1 MPEFDYEELKKE
13 AEPLIRFEKD
23 AKNRIAYITFDRPD
37 AQNSTT
43 LGMRQNYADLI
54 HKCNVDDEVK
64 VVVIRGEGQDF
75 GSGGDLPEQRGM
87 LENPGMPL
95 LHELAI
101 NDDDVKYPPGGSYR
115 YLSTVT
121 DFYAKAR
128 AGNRPLQELR
138 KVSIIEAKGYCYGW
152 HFYQAGDA
160 DLVIASDDTLFG
172 HPAFRY
178 VGWGPRLWW
187 WAETMGLRKFSEMLF
202 TGRPFTAEEM
212 YQCGFVNSVVP
223 RENLEEETLK
233 YALACSRSR
242 PTDTVAVQKTFLEL
256 YKQYRG
262 EYFGSLL
269 TGMVEGMLPMI
280 ANDREQEVDL
290 TEGTFNRGL
299 NNVVKD
305 NDMNFPPEWRLSRS
319 GRKKP

>member
-1 MPEFDYEELKKE
+1 M
-13 AEPLIRFEKD
+13 
-23 AKNRIAYITFDRPD
+23 
-37 AQNSTT
+37 
-43 LGMRQNYADLI
+43 
-54 HKCNVDDEVK
+54 
-64 VVVIRGEGQDF
+64 
-75 GSGGDLPEQRGM
+75 QRGRRRQGGRDPRETGV
-87 LENPGMPL
+87 LQHGALLGQVAATAEILPL
-95 LHELAI
+95 AAHHELAI

-138 KVSIIEAKGYCYGW
+138 KISIIEAKGYCYGW

-160 DLVIASDDTLFG
+160 DLVISSDDALFG

-202 TGRPFTAEEM
+202 TGRPFSAKEM
-212 YQCGFVNSVVP
+212 YECGFVNSVVP
-223 RENLEEETLK
+223 RDQLEAETEK
-233 YALACSRSR
+233 YAMACSRSR

-256 YKQYRG
+256 YKQHKG

-280 ANDREQEVDL
+280 QNDAQEVDL
-290 TEGTFNRGL
+290 TEGTFNKGL

-319 GRKKP
+319 GRAKP

>member
-1 MPEFDYEELKKE
+1 MPEYDYEKLKKE
-13 AEPLIRFEKD
+13 AEQYIKFEKD
-23 AKNRIAYITFDRPD
+23 KKNRIAYITFDRPD
-37 AQNSTT
+37 AQNATS

-54 HKCNVDDEVK
+54 HKCNV
-64 VVVIRGEGQDF
+64 
-75 GSGGDLPEQRGM
+75 
-87 LENPGMPL
+87 
-95 LHELAI
+95 
-101 NDDDVKYPPGGSYR
+101 DDDVKYPPGGSYR

-138 KVSIIEAKGYCYGW
+138 KISIIEAKGYCYGW

-160 DLVIASDDTLFG
+160 DLVISSDDALFG

-202 TGRPFTAEEM
+202 TGRPFSAKEM
-212 YQCGFVNSVVP
+212 YDCGFVNSVVP
-223 RENLEEETLK
+223 RDQLEAETEK
-233 YALACSRSR
+233 YAMACSRSR

-256 YKQYRG
+256 YKQHKG

-280 ANDREQEVDL
+280 QNDAQEVDL
-290 TEGTFNRGL
+290 TEGTFNKGL

-319 GRKKP
+319 GRAKP

>member
-1 MPEFDYEELKKE
+1 
-13 AEPLIRFEKD
+13 
-23 AKNRIAYITFDRPD
+23 
-37 AQNSTT
+37 
-43 LGMRQNYADLI
+43 
-54 HKCNVDDEVK
+54 
-64 VVVIRGEGQDF
+64 
-75 GSGGDLPEQRGM
+75 M
-87 LENPGMPL
+87 LENPGLPL
-95 LHELAI
+95 HHELAI
-101 NDDDVKYPPGGSYR
+101 NDDEVKYPPGGSYR

-138 KVSIIEAKGYCYGW
+138 KISIIEAKGYCYGW

-160 DLVIASDDTLFG
+160 DLVISSDDALFG

-202 TGRPFTAEEM
+202 TGRPFSAKEM
-212 YQCGFVNSVVP
+212 YECGFVNSVVP
-223 RENLEEETLK
+223 RDKLEDETLK
-233 YALACSRSR
+233 YALACSKTR

-256 YKQYRG
+256 YKQHKG

-280 ANDREQEVDL
+280 ANDAQEVDL
-290 TEGTFNRGL
+290 TAGTFEKGL

-319 GRKKP
+319 GRAKP